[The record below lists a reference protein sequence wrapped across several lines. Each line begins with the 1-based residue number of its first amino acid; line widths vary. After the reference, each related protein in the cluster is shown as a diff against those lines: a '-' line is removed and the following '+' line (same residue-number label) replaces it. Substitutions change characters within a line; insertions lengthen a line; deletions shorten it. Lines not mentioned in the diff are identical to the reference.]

1 MAKTLAD
8 LSIKDKV
15 EVDVLPAWQS
25 RFGTKLIFQVAAK
38 DHTGYPE
45 NSVTL
50 ITEKIIQIM
59 AFDAKEPTNPN
70 TDRKNYGNNRYKH
83 SNLLQWLNSAAD
95 DGEWYTDQH
104 DYDKDPAVKTT
115 DVSYN
120 AYAGWAGFLGMLTPG
135 FQNVLL
141 NTPQTTALETVVESG
156 GSEVV
161 TSKMF
166 LASTTEVGLAN
177 ENSIVEGAL
186 LAYFT
191 TSDSSRTTMP
201 TAECYANRDGYSNTN
216 FATTKNWYWWL
227 RTPNSSN
234 AYYVRR
240 VSSAG
245 ALGRGLASYGDI
257 GVRPLCNLKSTTTV
271 SDTPNAAG
279 NYELT
284 YNQPPAIS
292 GTDDDLGTKTDAFTH
307 IFQVSDPEGDQVDVE
322 VEIDGRHVQTMAN
335 VTLGTNLTANV
346 SGVAWLRLLNGSHTM
361 TITATD
367 EGGNVDVRTLTFT
380 KSVNF
385 IEFTITPLPS
395 DEQPTIA
402 KILATYNIPVL
413 ATMQVWVT
421 NNPYDSSPVWEDAT
435 PSLLAGLNHV
445 FTNTINASGQ
455 KGFGLKVRIDR
466 GTAGAEEEVW
476 IAEIGGAF
484 DVN

>member
-1 MAKTLAD
+1 M
-8 LSIKDKV
+8 
-15 EVDVLPAWQS
+15 
-25 RFGTKLIFQVAAK
+25 G
-38 DHTGYPE
+38 
-45 NSVTL
+45 
-50 ITEKIIQIM
+50 
-59 AFDAKEPTNPN
+59 FDAKEPTNPN
-70 TDRKNYGNNRYKH
+70 SDRKNYGNNRYKH
-83 SNLLQWLNSAAD
+83 SNLLQWLNSTAG
-95 DGEWYTDQH
+95 DGEWYIAQH
-104 DYDKDPAVKTT
+104 DYDNDPAVKST

-135 FQNVLL
+135 FKDVLL
-141 NTPQTTALETVVESG
+141 NTPQTTALETVVENG

-177 ENSIVEGAL
+177 ENGIVEGSR

-201 TAECYANRDGYSNTN
+201 TAECYANRDGYSSTN

-227 RTPNSSN
+227 RTPYSSY
-234 AYYVRR
+234 AYSVRYVY
-240 VSSAG
+240 SAG
-245 ALGRGLASYGDI
+245 TLNYFSAYNGYS

-307 IFQVSDPEGDQVDVE
+307 VFQVTDPENDKVDVTI
-322 VEIDGRHVQTMAN
+322 EIDGRHVQTMQN
-335 VTLGTNLTANV
+335 VTLGTNLTASV
-346 SGVAWLRLLNGSHTM
+346 SGTAWLRLLNGSHTM

-367 EGGNVDVRTLTFT
+367 EGGSTDVRTLTFA
-380 KSVNF
+380 KSVNY
-385 IEFTITPLPS
+385 IEFTITPLS
-395 DEQPTIA
+395 SGEQPTIA
-402 KILATYNIPVL
+402 KLLATYNIPVL
-413 ATMQVWVT
+413 STMTVWLT
-421 NNPYDSSPVWEDAT
+421 NNPYDASPVWEDAT
-435 PSLLAGLNHV
+435 PSLLAGINHV
-445 FTNTINASGQ
+445 FTNTANTSGQ
-455 KGFGLKVRIDR
+455 KGLGLKVRIDR
-466 GTAGAEEEVW
+466 GTAAAEEEVW

>member
-38 DHTGYPE
+38 DHTGYPS

-70 TDRKNYGNNRYKH
+70 NDRKNYGNNRYKH

-104 DYDKDPAVKTT
+104 DYDKDPAVKST

-177 ENSIVEGAL
+177 ENSIVEGSR

-191 TSDSSRTTMP
+191 TSDSSRIAKITD
-201 TAECYANRDGYSNTN
+201 ECYNNRDGYSSLSNG
-216 FATTKNWYWWL
+216 ADWRWWL
-227 RTPNSSN
+227 RTPDSSN
-234 AYYVRR
+234 ASSVRC

-245 ALGRGLASYGDI
+245 TLSYVYANGGHF
-257 GVRPLCNLKSTTTV
+257 GVRPLCNLKSATIV

-284 YNQPPAIS
+284 YNQPPVIS
-292 GTDDDLGTKTDAFTH
+292 GTDTSIGTKTAAFTH
-307 IFQVSDPEGDQVDVE
+307 VFQVTDPENDKVDVV
-322 VEIDGRHVQTMAN
+322 VEIDDRHVQTMEN
-335 VTLGTNLTANV
+335 VTLGTNLTASV

-367 EGGNVDVRTLTFT
+367 EGGNVDVRTLAFT

-402 KILATYNIPVL
+402 KLLATYNIPAL
-413 ATMQVWVT
+413 STMTVWLT
-421 NNPYDSSPVWEDAT
+421 NNPYDASPVWEDAT

-445 FTNTINASGQ
+445 FANTINASGQ

>member
-1 MAKTLAD
+1 MAKTLGS
-8 LSIKDKV
+8 LNVKDKV

-25 RFGTKLIFQVAAK
+25 RFGEKIIFQVAAK

-70 TDRKNYGNNRYKH
+70 SARQSNGNNRYLH

-95 DGEWYTDQH
+95 DGEWYIAQH
-104 DYDKDPAVKTT
+104 DYDNDPAVKST

-135 FQNVLL
+135 FKGVLL
-141 NTPQTTALETVVESG
+141 DTPQTTALETVVESG

-177 ENSIVEGAL
+177 ENSIVEGSR

-201 TAECYANRDGYSNTN
+201 TAECYANRDGYSSSS
-216 FATTKNWYWWL
+216 FATTKNWHWLL
-227 RTPNSSN
+227 RTPNSSYAN
-234 AYYVRR
+234 SVRYVLTD
-240 VSSAG
+240 G
-245 ALGRGLASYGDI
+245 TLGYILANIGNYGL
-257 GVRPLCNLKSTTTV
+257 RPLCNLKSTTIV
-271 SDTPNAAG
+271 SDVPNAAG

-284 YNQPPAIS
+284 YNQPPVIS
-292 GTDDDLGTKTDAFTH
+292 GTDTSIGTKSNAFTH

-322 VEIDGRHVQTMAN
+322 VKIDGRHVQTMAN
-335 VTLGTNLTANV
+335 VALNQNLTASV
-346 SGVAWLRLLNGSHTM
+346 SGVPWLRLLNGAHEM

-367 EGGNVDVRTLTFT
+367 EMGNSSVRTLAFT

-385 IEFTITPLPS
+385 IEFTIVPIPL
-395 DEQPTIA
+395 DGQPTIA

-421 NNPYDSSPVWEDAT
+421 NNPYDAPPVWEDCTASIYT
-435 PSLLAGLNHV
+435 DTNFV
-445 FTNTINASGQ
+445 FQNTVNVNAQ

-466 GTAGAEEEVW
+466 GSAPPEDEVW
-476 IAEIGGAF
+476 IAEIGGGI
-484 DVN
+484 DVG